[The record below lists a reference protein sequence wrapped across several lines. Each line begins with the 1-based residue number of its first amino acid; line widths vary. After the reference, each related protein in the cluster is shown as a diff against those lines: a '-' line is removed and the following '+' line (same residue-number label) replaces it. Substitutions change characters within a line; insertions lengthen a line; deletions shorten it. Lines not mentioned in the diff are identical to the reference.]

1 MTRRA
6 FAYTSDVILGRTGE
20 VISRV
25 SQREAIARHAAASGI
40 EVAGW
45 FEDEAYNAD
54 VLAREGIRRLL
65 ECLKSGDTVLVERV
79 WALSRRW
86 PVLEPFL
93 AELRRRGAELQPA
106 TLLWDCVSQRARH
119 FGTERKPQ
127 RAWAAEAVPA
137 AAAAPVSV
145 EKPERLFF
153 TDLRHRHA

>member
-20 VISRV
+20 VISRAT
-25 SQREAIARHAAASGI
+25 QRDAIARHAAESGI
-40 EVAGW
+40 DVVAW

-54 VLAREGIRRLL
+54 VLARDGIRRLL
-65 ECLKSGDTVLVERV
+65 ERVEPGDSVLVERV
-79 WALSRRW
+79 WSLSRRW

-93 AELRRRGAELQPA
+93 AELRRRGAQLESA

-119 FGTERKPQ
+119 FGTERKPE

-137 AAAAPVSV
+137 LATAKVAV
-145 EKPERLFF
+145 EKPDRLFF
-153 TDLRHRHA
+153 ADLRHRHA